1 MLVVHKHGCLELNV
15 ISQTCVWPIAAAT
28 NDVHGD
34 GESPRVSIVLLANT
48 DTSNAKQVL
57 RRHVSMPPECAEV
70 IANEGHLF
78 IK

>member
-15 ISQTCVWPIAAAT
+15 TSQTCVELITAAT
-28 NDVHGD
+28 NDVHGG

-48 DTSNAKQVL
+48 DTFNAKQVL

>member
-1 MLVVHKHGCLELNV
+1 MLVMHKHGCLELNV
-15 ISQTCVWPIAAAT
+15 TSQTCVVPITAEA
-28 NDVHGD
+28 NDVD
-34 GESPRVSIVLLANT
+34 GGGEGPRVSIVLLAST